1 MSNSKDAVR
10 KILDAVKADKRT
22 SLTAPEGKLV
32 CDAYGIPVPKEGVAK
47 SAAEAAKIATDMGFP
62 VVMKIVSPDIL
73 HKTEAGGVM
82 VGVKTAADAEKNY
95 ATILANAKKYKADA
109 KIEGIQVQQ
118 MLLGGQEVI
127 IGAVTDGSF
136 GKLVAFGLGGVLVEV
151 LKDITFRLAPA
162 TKEDAL
168 SMLDGIQAHEML
180 KGVRGSDPAN
190 RDAIA
195 DIIVNVSKLIT
206 DFPEIAEMDLNPVFA
221 TKSNAIAA
229 DVRIVVD
236 FEPKPPRPRPN
247 HDDIVR
253 QMNRIMKP
261 KSVAV
266 IGASAENGKIGNSVM
281 KNLINGGY
289 KGEIY
294 PIHPKADEIMGK
306 KVYKSV
312 KDVPGEV
319 DIAVFAIPANFVAG
333 ALIECGEKKVVGA
346 ILIPSGY
353 AETGNIKGQEEIQA
367 IGQKYGIRLMG
378 PNIYGFYYTHANLC
392 ATFCTAYDVKGSAAL
407 SSQSG
412 GIGMAIIGFSRS
424 AKMGVSA
431 IVGLGNKSDIDEDDL
446 LTFFEQDDNTQII
459 AQHCEDL
466 KDGRAFAEV
475 AKRVSKK
482 KPIVVLKAGRT
493 SAGAKAASS
502 HTGAL
507 AGNDKIYEDVFNQSG
522 VIRARSLR
530 DMLEFARG
538 IPVLPTPKGEN
549 VVIITGAGGS
559 GVLLSD
565 ACIDNNLQADDD
577 PAGSRCGVPQVHP
590 AVRRGRQPGR
600 HHRRRAADHLRQH
613 RQARARRPAHPF
625 ADPRLLAH
633 HRDAA
638 DGVCEEHGRGEERDE
653 GQGHREAD
661 RGLAGRRHRGR
672 GSRRL
677 SLPERHRRLRLL
689 DRNSGRGARREV
701 QVGARRGPAVSV
713 NSSHSGMRA
722 SRGPGM
728 RIPGS
733 RCARTGMH
741 GNQARFAFQPSRCH
755 RPIQRRGDGEA
766 GAGRQRI
773 DHEILKSG
781 MPARRPELQNLDH
794 ADHHDGDR
802 CREQPVPRIGQAEA
816 SPTRTKASACSPSWP
831 RSECGRKRGGP
842 SVAKVTAAARSQAM
856 ILRMMVIAT
865 G

>member
-10 KILDAVKADKRT
+10 KILDSVKADKRT

-47 SAAEAAKIATDMGFP
+47 SAAEAAKLAADMGFP

-82 VGVKTAADAEKNY
+82 VGVKTAAEAEKNY
-95 ATILANAKKYKADA
+95 DTILANAKKYKADA

-162 TKEDAL
+162 TREDAL
-168 SMLDGIQAHEML
+168 SMLDGIQAAEML
-180 KGVRGSDPAN
+180 KGVRGNDPAN

-195 DIIVNVSKLIT
+195 AIIVNVSNLIT
-206 DFPEIAEMDLNPVFA
+206 DFPEISEMDLNPVFA

-236 FEPKPPRPRPN
+236 FAPPPPRPRPN

-294 PIHPKADEIMGK
+294 PIHPKADEILGK

-312 KDVPGEV
+312 KDIPGEV
-319 DIAVFAIPANFVAG
+319 DIAVFAIPASLVAG
-333 ALIECGEKKVVGA
+333 ALTECGEKKVVGA

-353 AETGNIKGQEEIQA
+353 AETGNMKGQEEIQA

-565 ACIDNNLQADDD
+565 ACIDNKLSLMSIPPDLDAAFRKFIPPFGAAGNPVDITGGEPPITYVNTVKLGLED
-577 PAGSRCGVPQVHP
+577 PRIHALILGYWHTIVTPPMVFARNMVEVKNEMKAKGIEKPIVASLAGDIEVEE
-590 AVRRGRQPGR
+590 
-600 HHRRRAADHLRQH
+600 AADYLYQNGIV
-613 RQARARRPAHPF
+613 AYAYSTEIPVAVLG
-625 ADPRLLAH
+625 AKYKWA
-633 HRDAA
+633 
-638 DGVCEEHGRGEERDE
+638 
-653 GQGHREAD
+653 
-661 RGLAGRRHRGR
+661 
-672 GSRRL
+672 
-677 SLPERHRRLRLL
+677 
-689 DRNSGRGARREV
+689 RGA
-701 QVGARRGPAVSV
+701 G
-713 NSSHSGMRA
+713 
-722 SRGPGM
+722 
-728 RIPGS
+728 
-733 RCARTGMH
+733 
-741 GNQARFAFQPSRCH
+741 
-755 RPIQRRGDGEA
+755 
-766 GAGRQRI
+766 
-773 DHEILKSG
+773 L
-781 MPARRPELQNLDH
+781 L
-794 ADHHDGDR
+794 
-802 CREQPVPRIGQAEA
+802 
-816 SPTRTKASACSPSWP
+816 
-831 RSECGRKRGGP
+831 
-842 SVAKVTAAARSQAM
+842 
-856 ILRMMVIAT
+856 
-865 G
+865 

>member
-10 KILDAVKADKRT
+10 KILDRVKADKRT

-32 CDAYGIPVPKEGVAK
+32 CDAYSIAVPKEDVAK
-47 SAAEAAKIATDMGFP
+47 SATEAAKIATEMGFP

-82 VGVKTAADAEKNY
+82 VGVKNAAEVEKNY
-95 ATILANAKKYKADA
+95 AAILANAKKYKSDA

-162 TKEDAL
+162 SKQDAL

-180 KGVRGSDPAN
+180 KGVRGSDPVN

-195 DIIVNVSKLIT
+195 DIIVNVSRLIT
-206 DFPEIAEMDLNPVFA
+206 DFPEITEMDLNPVFA
-221 TKSNAIAA
+221 TKANAIAA

-236 FEPKPPRPRPN
+236 FEPKAPRPRPN

-266 IGASAENGKIGNSVM
+266 IGASAETGKIGNSVM

-312 KDVPGEV
+312 KDVPGEI
-319 DIAVFAIPANFVAG
+319 DIAVFAIPASLVAS
-333 ALIECGEKKVVGA
+333 ALVECGEKKVVGA

-353 AETGNIKGQEEIQA
+353 AETGNVKGQEEIQA

-378 PNIYGFYYTHANLC
+378 PNIYGFYYTPANLC

-446 LTFFEQDDNTQII
+446 LTFFEQDDNTHII

-538 IPVLPTPKGEN
+538 VPVLPTPKGEN
-549 VVIITGAGGS
+549 VIIITGAGGS

-565 ACIDNNLQADDD
+565 ACIDNKLSLMTIPPDLDAAFRKFIPPFGAAGNPIDITGGEPPITYVNTVKLGLED
-577 PAGSRCGVPQVHP
+577 PRIHSLILGYWHTIVTPPMVFAKNMVEVKNAMKAKGIEKPIVASLAGDIEVEE
-590 AVRRGRQPGR
+590 
-600 HHRRRAADHLRQH
+600 AADYLYQNGIV
-613 RQARARRPAHPF
+613 AYAYSTEIPVAVLG
-625 ADPRLLAH
+625 AKYKWA
-633 HRDAA
+633 
-638 DGVCEEHGRGEERDE
+638 
-653 GQGHREAD
+653 
-661 RGLAGRRHRGR
+661 
-672 GSRRL
+672 
-677 SLPERHRRLRLL
+677 
-689 DRNSGRGARREV
+689 RGA
-701 QVGARRGPAVSV
+701 G
-713 NSSHSGMRA
+713 
-722 SRGPGM
+722 
-728 RIPGS
+728 
-733 RCARTGMH
+733 
-741 GNQARFAFQPSRCH
+741 
-755 RPIQRRGDGEA
+755 
-766 GAGRQRI
+766 
-773 DHEILKSG
+773 L
-781 MPARRPELQNLDH
+781 L
-794 ADHHDGDR
+794 
-802 CREQPVPRIGQAEA
+802 
-816 SPTRTKASACSPSWP
+816 
-831 RSECGRKRGGP
+831 
-842 SVAKVTAAARSQAM
+842 
-856 ILRMMVIAT
+856 
-865 G
+865 

>member
-47 SAAEAAKIATDMGFP
+47 SAAEAARIATGMGFP

-82 VGVKTAADAEKNY
+82 VGVKNAADAEANY

-109 KIEGIQVQQ
+109 KIEGIQIQQ

-127 IGAVTDGSF
+127 VGAVTDGSF

-151 LKDITFRLAPA
+151 LKDITFRMAPA
-162 TKEDAL
+162 TKDDAL

-195 DIIVNVSKLIT
+195 NIIVNVSNLIT

-221 TKSNAIAA
+221 TKKDAIAA

-261 KSVAV
+261 KAVAV

-294 PIHPKADEIMGK
+294 PIHPKAEEILGK

-312 KDVPGEV
+312 KDVPGEI
-319 DIAVFAIPANFVAG
+319 DIAVFAIPATLVAG

-353 AETGNIKGQEEIQA
+353 AETGNVKGQEEIQA

-431 IVGLGNKSDIDEDDL
+431 IVGVGNKADIDEDDL

-482 KPIVVLKAGRT
+482 KPVVVLKAGRT

-538 IPVLPTPKGEN
+538 IPILPTPKGEN

-565 ACIDNNLQADDD
+565 ACIDNKLSLMTIPPDLDAAFRKFI
-577 PAGSRCGVPQVHP
+577 PPFGAAGNPVDITGGEPPITYVNTVKL
-590 AVRRGRQPGR
+590 G
-600 HHRRRAADHLRQH
+600 LE
-613 RQARARRPAHPF
+613 
-625 ADPRLLAH
+625 DPRIHSLILGYWHTIVTPPMVFAKNMVEIKNAMKAKGIEKPIVASLSG
-633 HRDAA
+633 D
-638 DGVCEEHGRGEERDE
+638 VEVEEASDYLYQNGIVAYPYTTEIPVAVLG
-653 GQGHREAD
+653 AKYKW
-661 RGLAGRRHRGR
+661 A
-672 GSRRL
+672 
-677 SLPERHRRLRLL
+677 
-689 DRNSGRGARREV
+689 RGA
-701 QVGARRGPAVSV
+701 G
-713 NSSHSGMRA
+713 
-722 SRGPGM
+722 
-728 RIPGS
+728 
-733 RCARTGMH
+733 
-741 GNQARFAFQPSRCH
+741 
-755 RPIQRRGDGEA
+755 
-766 GAGRQRI
+766 
-773 DHEILKSG
+773 L
-781 MPARRPELQNLDH
+781 L
-794 ADHHDGDR
+794 
-802 CREQPVPRIGQAEA
+802 
-816 SPTRTKASACSPSWP
+816 
-831 RSECGRKRGGP
+831 
-842 SVAKVTAAARSQAM
+842 
-856 ILRMMVIAT
+856 
-865 G
+865 